1 MAEQTEQTTAPIEL
15 PGLNYVHSGFPAPGL
30 RQINRHITGHNDDG
44 KSVFLSTDNGDHHR
58 IMGEKQ
64 AVANILYSTQETP
77 VQLNGNVDIEKASK
91 EEPPLHYHNGSIV
104 RMIDFAPSVESPMH
118 RAVSIDYG
126 IVVEGTFKLV
136 LDSGEERIMR
146 QGDVSVQRATA
157 HKWINITDNGTAPGR
172 MMWILLDCHDVV
184 VNGQKMEGYL
194 GDLEKEYV
202 GRGASK

>member
-91 EEPPLHYHNGSIV
+91 EEV
-104 RMIDFAPSVESPMH
+104 
-118 RAVSIDYG
+118 
-126 IVVEGTFKLV
+126 
-136 LDSGEERIMR
+136 
-146 QGDVSVQRATA
+146 
-157 HKWINITDNGTAPGR
+157 
-172 MMWILLDCHDVV
+172 
-184 VNGQKMEGYL
+184 
-194 GDLEKEYV
+194 
-202 GRGASK
+202 